1 MKKTKKQMVAAG
13 LALVMAVSLV
23 GCGNSGGDSQKEDG
37 QITLKFSFDQ
47 GVGEATQKIVDKFN
61 DVGVKTIKNF
71 APISIAP

>member
-37 QITLKFSFDQ
+37 QITIEVFVRSRCWRSDS
-47 GVGEATQKIVDKFN
+47 
-61 DVGVKTIKNF
+61 KNCR
-71 APISIAP
+71 

>member
-47 GVGEATQKIVDKFN
+47 GVEKRLK
-61 DVGVKTIKNF
+61 KL
-71 APISIAP
+71 

>member
-47 GVGEATQKIVDKFN
+47 GVGEATQKL
-61 DVGVKTIKNF
+61 
-71 APISIAP
+71 